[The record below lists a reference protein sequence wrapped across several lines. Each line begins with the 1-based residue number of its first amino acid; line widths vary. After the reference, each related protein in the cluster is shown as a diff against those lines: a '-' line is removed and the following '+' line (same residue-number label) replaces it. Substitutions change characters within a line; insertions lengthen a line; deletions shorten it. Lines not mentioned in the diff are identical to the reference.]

1 MVQWFG
7 EHADEGN
14 LVTITVPTIGHMT
27 YHKRMAEAARQV
39 WIAIDQAGLGH
50 LIDMTDYR
58 ASGGTYN
65 NRPVTGGS
73 SPSPHA
79 WGVATDVN
87 TNHIMAHGLEVT
99 VDSNYHCHPDQVA
112 DSLKAFA
119 PFFYWWGF
127 SWGGRWHSFLD
138 PMHFEAT
145 EITVALLEGYHIP
158 DAFAKFRAGLGV
170 VPQPPIAVIGPHGP
184 IDCDAHLGN
193 GQTRALLRPVM
204 NALGFVTVDHIPDL
218 RQVDILPAG
227 SPAPSP
233 QGHDYHPGPV
243 TVLDGKAGIT
253 IECNAVLEAQG
264 VRVDLADVVKQ
275 LGGTI
280 AWDGASHTATIAGP

>member
-1 MVQWFG
+1 MPCDSNGVPSPLGRGAGGGMVQWFG
-7 EHADEGN
+7 HNADEGS

-112 DSLKAFA
+112 DSLKAFS

-127 SWGGRWHSFLD
+127 SWGGWWPTWLARTRTGTASSTRCTSRPPRSRSPYLRATIS
-138 PMHFEAT
+138 PMPSRSS
-145 EITVALLEGYHIP
+145 V
-158 DAFAKFRAGLGV
+158 
-170 VPQPPIAVIGPHGP
+170 
-184 IDCDAHLGN
+184 
-193 GQTRALLRPVM
+193 RAL
-204 NALGFVTVDHIPDL
+204 AL
-218 RQVDILPAG
+218 
-227 SPAPSP
+227 SPSRPSP
-233 QGHDYHPGPV
+233 
-243 TVLDGKAGIT
+243 
-253 IECNAVLEAQG
+253 
-264 VRVDLADVVKQ
+264 
-275 LGGTI
+275 
-280 AWDGASHTATIAGP
+280 